1 VAFSTNTGS
10 VIVVSSLLAIFSFI
24 EFIISIV
31 AASHCCC
38 CSQLN
43 TGIQQGVIYIN
54 TSQSEM
60 INNMTNTQIHTGNQ
74 QGCHQMWMPQMQGYY
89 GQQLAQ
95 AGHSHGNQMP
105 TQAFYGQQQQ
115 SFEMINSNR
124 T

>member
-1 VAFSTNTGS
+1 
-10 VIVVSSLLAIFSFI
+10 
-24 EFIISIV
+24 
-31 AASHCCC
+31 
-38 CSQLN
+38 
-43 TGIQQGVIYIN
+43 
-54 TSQSEM
+54 M
-60 INNMTNTQIHTGNQ
+60 PNTQIHTGNQ

-89 GQQLAQ
+89 GQQSAQ